1 MMVGINKVSKKLLVK
16 EFKGLDQIETK
27 FQNKK

>member
-16 EFKGLDQIETK
+16 ELKGLYQIEAK
-27 FQNKK
+27 FQYRK